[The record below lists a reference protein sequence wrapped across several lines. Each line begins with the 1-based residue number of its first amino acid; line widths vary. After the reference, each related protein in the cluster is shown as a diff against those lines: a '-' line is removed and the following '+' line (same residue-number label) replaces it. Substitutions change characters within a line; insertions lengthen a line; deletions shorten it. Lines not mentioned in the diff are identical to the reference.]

1 MKLNRLA
8 LINLIALQRRFNGQE
23 SVPLVKVNVS
33 MDGQE
38 WRQVQTIE
46 GIKDDE
52 DIAQRQIEPSN
63 ARFVRLI
70 PVVDRT
76 MPVCIRTE
84 IFGCYRED
92 NLHHYQ
98 LSKASKRSDKN
109 LDSKLA
115 GVGSLANGDTSDFMV
130 FEPEYLKLDFQWTK
144 PRNISCLGFHIY
156 QQNSCLQ
163 SVSIK
168 TGQNFESFNNNCN
181 EEVGHTYFQ
190 VKTDILA
197 AELELHLV
205 YSGKLR
211 LSEIEWSCNAT
222 NIEQVELEASDK
234 LPDQISSEIIGNEL
248 VLLGSV
254 RLLFTYRK
262 TLTFSESVNC
272 KPIQTSFSS
281 EEIFFRLSIL
291 CSFTDAYTAQISVE

>member
-1 MKLNRLA
+1 
-8 LINLIALQRRFNGQE
+8 
-23 SVPLVKVNVS
+23 

-38 WRQVQTIE
+38 WRQVQVIE

-52 DIAQRQIEPSN
+52 TIAQRQIEPSN

-84 IFGCYRED
+84 LFGCYRED

-98 LSKASKRSDKN
+98 LSKASKRGDKS

-115 GVGSLANGDTSDFMV
+115 GVGSLANGDSSDFMV
-130 FEPEYLKLDFQWTK
+130 FEPEYLKLDFKWTE
-144 PRNISCLGFHIY
+144 PRNISCLGLHIY
-156 QQNSCLQ
+156 QQNSCLE
-163 SVSIK
+163 SVSVK
-168 TGQNFESFNNNCN
+168 TGENFESFNNNCN
-181 EEVGHTYFQ
+181 NEVGHTYFQ
-190 VKTDILA
+190 ARTNILA

-211 LSEIEWSCNAT
+211 LSEIEWTCNAT
-222 NIEQVELEASDK
+222 NMEQVELEASDK

-272 KPIQTSFSS
+272 KPSQTT
-281 EEIFFRLSIL
+281 FFLRRFVFQFYRHLY
-291 CSFTDAYTAQISVE
+291 YTNSMLL